1 MDAFYASIEQRD
13 FSQYR
18 GKPLI
23 VGGSTRRG
31 VVAAASYEA
40 RKYGIHSAMPTL
52 TALHRYPDLIIAR
65 PRFDVYK
72 QVSGQIMKIF
82 RSYTDLVEPLSLDE
96 AYMDVTKNK
105 FNIASATILA
115 REVKE
120 KIREATMLTA
130 SAGISVNKFLAK
142 IASDMDKPDGL
153 FVIEPHQVEAF
164 IENLPVSKFFGV
176 GKVTAERM
184 QKLGI
189 RTGKDL
195 KDKKKPELIRLFG
208 KNGSFFHDICRG
220 IDNRP
225 VNPERIRKS
234 IGKER
239 TFEEDLASLEEINDA
254 LRNIADLVCSDLK
267 RFGIKGKTLT
277 LKVKYNDFRQI
288 TRSRTF
294 QGFFNDE
301 KLIRETAE
309 EIMEAEFF
317 HGNKIRLLGI
327 TLSNLESAAGIPE
340 EGDKDQLTFDF

>member
-1 MDAFYASIEQRD
+1 
-13 FSQYR
+13 
-18 GKPLI
+18 
-23 VGGSTRRG
+23 
-31 VVAAASYEA
+31 
-40 RKYGIHSAMPTL
+40 
-52 TALHRYPDLIIAR
+52 
-65 PRFDVYK
+65 
-72 QVSGQIMKIF
+72 
-82 RSYTDLVEPLSLDE
+82 
-96 AYMDVTKNK
+96 
-105 FNIASATILA
+105 
-115 REVKE
+115 
-120 KIREATMLTA
+120 
-130 SAGISVNKFLAK
+130 
-142 IASDMDKPDGL
+142 
-153 FVIEPHQVEAF
+153 
-164 IENLPVSKFFGV
+164 
-176 GKVTAERM
+176 M

-294 QGFFNDE
+294 QGFFNDD
-301 KLIRETAE
+301 KLVRETAE
-309 EIMEAEFF
+309 EIMEAEFY